1 MNEPGALPPPQ
12 TAARPAV
19 GLAAIFFVFLR
30 VGLLSFGGG
39 LSGWIYQEVVERRA
53 WLTAEDFLSG
63 LALAQV
69 LPGIN
74 VTNLAIYIG
83 QRLAGVPGA
92 LLGLVGLLLGP
103 FFVVIGAAAVY
114 DRIAGV
120 AWLHD
125 FLDGMAA
132 AAIGLLLSVGLKAAQ
147 REAQRPALF
156 VVALATFAAVG
167 LLRWPLVPVVLCLVP
182 LGVALAWKRRADA

>member
-1 MNEPGALPPPQ
+1 MNDRGDPPAMN
-12 TAARPAV
+12 TVARPDV
-19 GLAAIFFVFLR
+19 GLAAIFLVFLR
-30 VGLLSFGGG
+30 IGLLSFGGG

-83 QRLAGVPGA
+83 QRLAGIPGA
-92 LLGLVGLLLGP
+92 ASGLVGLLLGP
-103 FFVVIGAAAVY
+103 FFVVIAAATVY
-114 DRIAGV
+114 DRIAGI

-147 REAQRPALF
+147 REARGPASVF
-156 VVALATFAAVG
+156 VLLATFLAVG
-167 LLRWPLVPVVLCLVP
+167 VLRWPLVPVVLCLVP
-182 LGVALAWKRRADA
+182 LSVALAWKRNDA

>member
-1 MNEPGALPPPQ
+1 MNDRGDPPAMN
-12 TAARPAV
+12 TVARPDV
-19 GLAAIFFVFLR
+19 GLAAIFLVFLR
-30 VGLLSFGGG
+30 IGLLSFGGG

-83 QRLAGVPGA
+83 QRLAGIPGA
-92 LLGLVGLLLGP
+92 ASGLVGLLLGP
-103 FFVVIGAAAVY
+103 FFVVIAAATVY
-114 DRIAGV
+114 DRIAGI

-132 AAIGLLLSVGLKAAQ
+132 AAIGLFLSVGLKAAQ
-147 REAQRPALF
+147 REARRPASVF
-156 VVALATFAAVG
+156 VLLATFLAVG
-167 LLRWPLVPVVLCLVP
+167 VLRWPLVPVVLCLVP
-182 LGVALAWKRRADA
+182 LSVALAWKRNDA